1 MSSSHLRISMLA
13 VTMAVVMAGV
23 ATAAWAEDSR
33 AASAR
38 PPYLALGD
46 SVVFGFIT
54 QAGFEYINPDNFVG
68 YPDYVALMLPLAA
81 TNASCP
87 GETTGSFLS
96 PIAADNGC
104 RAFRQQVP
112 LHVAYVSTQVL
123 FAEGFLG
130 AHRNTRLVTIG
141 IGANDL
147 FLLQQ
152 QCANDPNPQCIGA
165 GLPGVLATIAGN
177 METILFA
184 LRATGFQ
191 GVLMI
196 VNYYSLD
203 YSDPVGTG
211 FTQLLNGSRSRTARW
226 SRMSS
231 PHSRRPRRPPSLVG
245 RPAGRG
251 CSTRA
256 RRISS
261 SATSIPVSLARNSSV
276 RRSRTPFGRRGAETT
291 DARAIG
297 RSRLVSRMR
306 EESNNLLRRA
316 TPKRKEGGGPNG
328 ARSNLQNSRARFHC
342 AVTQPGQPPAT

>member
-211 FTQLLNGSRSRTARW
+211 FTQLLNEAIAAFALANGAVVADVFTAFQAAASTAFAGGQTCRAGLLNASPQNQFLCDVHPSQSGQKLIGQTVADTFRTAR
-226 SRMSS
+226 
-231 PHSRRPRRPPSLVG
+231 
-245 RPAGRG
+245 
-251 CSTRA
+251 
-256 RRISS
+256 
-261 SATSIPVSLARNSSV
+261 
-276 RRSRTPFGRRGAETT
+276 
-291 DARAIG
+291 
-297 RSRLVSRMR
+297 
-306 EESNNLLRRA
+306 
-316 TPKRKEGGGPNG
+316 GGDN
-328 ARSNLQNSRARFHC
+328 
-342 AVTQPGQPPAT
+342 